1 MEQIRLV
8 SIQPEVSE
16 QHRVFYHDIQ
26 MIKMDTASTGGYHA
40 VNEAVNL
47 EELSAADFEYTVES
61 TVQATELPRSKDC
74 QPAEFNQAQEY
85 LIVNQNPPEQTMVMQ
100 VEQ

>member
-1 MEQIRLV
+1 
-8 SIQPEVSE
+8 
-16 QHRVFYHDIQ
+16 

-61 TVQATELPRSKDC
+61 TV
-74 QPAEFNQAQEY
+74 
-85 LIVNQNPPEQTMVMQ
+85 
-100 VEQ
+100 